1 MGKKMATYE
10 EAVNDLQ
17 LNYKNALC
25 SAIIDSSSNIVYS
38 TDNWDISNDI
48 KKIMAAWR
56 SGSAR
61 FVKIST
67 WDMKFSVLQTDFVRF
82 ISTNF
87 GKKGHLIGAATPDQ
101 SYYMVSFIGPEAE
114 DWMHG
119 AYPSIARAVSML
131 VGGSSGDIQFEPGPK
146 NEASSLVGDVTGSS
160 SIDPQLKDNLEGF
173 LKWIIDPQGLSGYIS
188 YYIEQNDK
196 TIISKLAAIYNE
208 FRRIFNF

>member
-1 MGKKMATYE
+1 MATYE

-17 LNYKNALC
+17 ENYKNALC
-25 SAIIDSSSNIVYS
+25 SAIIDGSSNILYS

-48 KKIMAAWR
+48 KNIMAAWR

-67 WDMKFSVLQTDFVRF
+67 WDMKFSVLQTDIVRF

-101 SYYMVSFIGPEAE
+101 SYYMVSFIGPEAD

-119 AYPSIARAVSML
+119 AYPSIARSVAML
-131 VGGSSGDIQFEPGPK
+131 VGASSATEVSKFEVGPK
-146 NEASSLVGDVTGSS
+146 NEDSSSIPGS
-160 SIDPQLKDNLEGF
+160 SIDPQLKENVEGF
-173 LKWIIDPQGLSGYIS
+173 LSWIKDPQGLSGYIS
-188 YYIEQNDK
+188 YYIEQNDT
-196 TIISKLAAIYNE
+196 TIMPKLAAIYNE

>member
-1 MGKKMATYE
+1 MATYE

-17 LNYKNALC
+17 ENYKYALC
-25 SAIIDSSSNIVYS
+25 SAIIDSSSNILYS

-67 WDMKFSVLQTDFVRF
+67 WDMKFSVLQTDIVRF

-101 SYYMVSFIGPEAE
+101 SYYMVAFIGPEAE

-119 AYPSIARAVSML
+119 AFPSIARAVAML
-131 VGGSSGDIQFEPGPK
+131 VGASSGADVVKIEIVPK
-146 NEASSLVGDVTGSS
+146 SDTSGS
-160 SIDPQLKDNLEGF
+160 SIDPQLKENLEGF
-173 LKWIIDPQGLSGYIS
+173 LKWIKDPQGLSGYIS
-188 YYIEQNDK
+188 YYIEQNDM